1 MHPTGSSHCDGG
13 LFFSSN
19 TEGEDVMSFK
29 HALVE
34 HREKRDG
41 YEKYAAWSEGIWKA
55 TAGFQADPA
64 EQWTIAG

>member
-1 MHPTGSSHCDGG
+1 

-19 TEGEDVMSFK
+19 TEGEDAMSFK
-29 HALVE
+29 HVLVE

-55 TAGFQADPA
+55 TAGFKQTP
-64 EQWTIAG
+64 QNS